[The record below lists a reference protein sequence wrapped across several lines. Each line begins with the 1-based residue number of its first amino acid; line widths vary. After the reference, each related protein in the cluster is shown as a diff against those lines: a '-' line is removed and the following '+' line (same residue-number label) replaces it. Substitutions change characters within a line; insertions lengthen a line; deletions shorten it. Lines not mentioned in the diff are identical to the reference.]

1 MSTALVTD
9 LTIFVLA
16 LLIGIEVIGKVPATL
31 HTPLMSAANSIHG
44 IVLVGA
50 LLIGVTSHTVV
61 GYVLA
66 FVASFFAAANV
77 VGGYAVTGRMLK
89 MFRRKARPG
98 RARGGLGRRRRRRR
112 AAVPG
117 AGAAAA
123 PGPVRAQ
130 PPVVGDASMDT
141 FTTNIQLVYVLA
153 AACFVVG
160 LHLMNSPAT
169 ARRGNQVSMAGMAIA
184 VIITLVLLIHDGSVT
199 GVGWTVIIVGAL
211 LGSVAGLHAARTVQM
226 TAMPQLV
233 SMFNAVG
240 GGAAALV
247 AVYGYIHD
255 ESAPGGV
262 LGSTTVFTV
271 LDVIIGS
278 VTFTGSLIAAGKLQG
293 VITGQP
299 VIFRGGRVLNAALA
313 VIAIGA
319 AAFMLT
325 TASLPALLIV
335 VLASLAFGVMMVLPI
350 GGADMPVVISLLNA
364 FTGTAVAMAGFVI
377 GNWALIVAGALV
389 GASGGILTKLMADA
403 MNRSL
408 ANIIIGGFGT
418 GDTAVA
424 AAVAGDAQIRAIAAD
439 DAAIQLAYAS
449 KVIIVPGYGLA
460 AAQAQHGVAELAS
473 VLESHGIEVSYAIHP
488 VAGRMPGHMNVLLA
502 EANVPYPQLREMEE
516 INPEFARADV
526 ALVIGANDVTNP
538 AARRPGSAISGM
550 PILDVDQAKSII
562 VVKRSM
568 GTGYAGI
575 DNELYANP
583 KTSMYFADAKRAV
596 AELTAAVKTLVG

>member
-1 MSTALVTD
+1 
-9 LTIFVLA
+9 
-16 LLIGIEVIGKVPATL
+16 
-31 HTPLMSAANSIHG
+31 
-44 IVLVGA
+44 
-50 LLIGVTSHTVV
+50 VTS
-61 GYVLA
+61 
-66 FVASFFAAANV
+66 
-77 VGGYAVTGRMLK
+77 
-89 MFRRKARPG
+89 
-98 RARGGLGRRRRRRR
+98 
-112 AAVPG
+112 
-117 AGAAAA
+117 
-123 PGPVRAQ
+123 
-130 PPVVGDASMDT
+130 
-141 FTTNIQLVYVLA
+141 FTTNVQLIYVLA
-153 AACFVVG
+153 AACFVIG

-169 ARRGNQVSMAGMAIA
+169 ARRGNQVSTGGMVIA
-184 VIITLVLLIHDGSVT
+184 LIATLILLVHDGTVT
-199 GVGWTVIIVGAL
+199 AAGWTVIIIGTL
-211 LGSVAGLHAARTVQM
+211 LGSAAGLWSARRVQM

-247 AVYGYIHD
+247 AIYGYMHD
-255 ESAPGGV
+255 ESLPSGV
-262 LGSTTVFTV
+262 LGTTTVTTV

-278 VTFTGSLIAAGKLQG
+278 VTFTGSLVAAGKLQG
-293 VITGQP
+293 LITGSP
-299 VIFRGGRVLNAALA
+299 IILPGGRYLSIAAA
-313 VIAIGA
+313 VIAIGTG
-319 AAFMLT
+319 AFMLT
-325 TASLPALLIV
+325 TASLPALLIL
-335 VLASLAFGVMMVLPI
+335 VLASLAFGVLMVLPI

-364 FTGTAVAMAGFVI
+364 CTGTAVAMAGFVI
-377 GNWALIVAGALV
+377 TNWALIVAGALV

-408 ANIIIGGFGT
+408 ANIIVGGFGT
-418 GDTAVA
+418 GDSLVA
-424 AAVAGDAQIRAIAAD
+424 ADAAAGNASIRSIAAD

-473 VLESHGIEVSYAIHP
+473 ILESRGVEVSYAIHP

-502 EANVPYPQLREMEE
+502 EANVPYPQLKEMEE
-516 INPEFARADV
+516 INPEFPRADV

-538 AARRPGSAISGM
+538 AARRAGTAISGM

-596 AELTAAVKTLVG
+596 AEMTAAVKTLVG